1 MVVSIVIHSGSGID
15 VEASVKSSKT
25 EGALEHAARYPS
37 HHLPYITCYS
47 LNLGMN
53 NESEAMQRWTAS
65 ENTTDLTVLSGFE
78 KL

>member
-25 EGALEHAARYPS
+25 EGALEHATRYPS
-37 HHLPYITCYS
+37 HHLPYI

-65 ENTTDLTVLSGFE
+65 DNTTDLTVLSGFE